1 MADEYNRLAMY
12 ASPVAPVE
20 NRLAQAVLPQGHP
33 SNMLMWLRDQIPQ
46 VQADDTSTMSGI
58 TSRLGRTA
66 TAIPRAGLE
75 TMSNWLRGT
84 HDPNAVRI
92 GEDTIAPLGL
102 FGMAGMA
109 GRGVSAAAMADNARS
124 SVPGTV
130 VQAMGDRSLTELTD
144 TPPRFRP
151 DRAVA
156 ATENNP
162 YVVRQ
167 GAREG
172 SNYFALDEAGNPIG
186 YASTTTH
193 PIGVKVEGVE
203 VAKGHRGQ
211 GVANNIYDTIEQST
225 GLPVKP
231 SGTLSDDGLRLWQGR
246 DPSAV
251 QWHQQLAS
259 EPGWNYSPRE
269 LKRLADDRGHAGARE
284 AFEGLPPEARTPER
298 LSTMFADNAKSSV
311 PGVVVQGLDMSQ
323 EARLGRAREQGFDT
337 SRTWHHGT
345 DAEFDAFQARP
356 APPYSGGSSV
366 PAVWLTSSPRVA
378 GAFAEAG
385 GQPGRVIDTHIAAP
399 NLEVVERGF
408 RSPDWETMDPI
419 LQRAR
424 EAGKDGVMFKRSND
438 HPDSMVVDPRV
449 WNASDVVA
457 MFNPSNIRSTQAAF
471 DPAKRDSANLLAT
484 NPSASSPGLAAS
496 ASQQDD
502 NPVLDILRRYDLY

>member
-1 MADEYNRLAMY
+1 MADDYNRLAMY
-12 ASPVAPVE
+12 AAPVAPE

-46 VQADDTSTMSGI
+46 VQADDTSTASGI
-58 TSRLGRTA
+58 YSRLGRTA

-84 HDPNAVRI
+84 HDPSAVRI

-102 FGMAGMA
+102 FGMGTGMA
-109 GRGVSAAAMADNARS
+109 NALTRAPKGAVGHIPADAPIQRAGDVGAHLPRS
-124 SVPGTV
+124 MHSRNFNEAHVTGGTMHREDFGYGGERIFV
-130 VQAMGDRSLTELTD
+130 MGPDGATLATRTED
-144 TPPRFRP
+144 AIRRP
-151 DRAVA
+151 SDM
-156 ATENNP
+156 
-162 YVVRQ
+162 
-167 GAREG
+167 
-172 SNYFALDEAGNPIG
+172 
-186 YASTTTH
+186 
-193 PIGVKVEGVE
+193 GVKFPG
-203 VAKGHRGQ
+203 AGRP
-211 GVANNIYDTIEQST
+211 AND
-225 GLPVKP
+225 L
-231 SGTLSDDGLRLWQGR
+231 LS
-246 DPSAV
+246 
-251 QWHQQLAS
+251 
-259 EPGWNYSPRE
+259 
-269 LKRLADDRGHAGARE
+269 
-284 AFEGLPPEARTPER
+284 
-298 LSTMFADNAKSSV
+298 DNAKSSV

-471 DPAKRDSANLLAT
+471 DPANAGKNGLLLSDGAK
-484 NPSASSPGLAAS
+484 SSVPGTAAS
-496 ASQQDD
+496 ASQQPD
-502 NPVLDILRRYDLY
+502 NAVLDILSRYGLY